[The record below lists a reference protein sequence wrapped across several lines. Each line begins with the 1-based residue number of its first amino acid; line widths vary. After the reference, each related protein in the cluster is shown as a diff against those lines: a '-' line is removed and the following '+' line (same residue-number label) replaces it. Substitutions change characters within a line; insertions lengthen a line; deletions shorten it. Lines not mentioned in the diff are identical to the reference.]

1 MQPESGGRNPAW
13 ETIAREGV
21 RMLTVM
27 VLAMVV
33 AASLF
38 YYLGR
43 PRQSTERDSAGASRD
58 SKEAAAPKAD
68 SARPDA
74 SPAAP
79 APAPQ
84 PAPEAAAPQPKQA
97 SEPVEPPAKANP
109 AASLPSAPAAN
120 EAKTDA
126 PAKTLSRDAADP
138 KTEQDP
144 KPASSAPDMS
154 PSQSPSIAP
163 EEMPVDRKQQEKYER
178 VVAEIRAAMAKRD
191 LIGAKLLIRNVVS
204 LVQTPQQAA
213 EIERLDTLIGHLR
226 EFWRLVAEAAA
237 KLQPAQEF
245 TVGDTPVIVVE
256 AGPTQLTLRSE
267 GRNQTVQVKSLP
279 RALVDGIVEAEFPD
293 TPANKVL
300 HGAFLAFD
308 PQGDRRLARDLWQQA
323 IRDGQKIEEL
333 MAELAEAPSSAQRA
347 NGAAPGRGAEK
358 AKKKGR

>member
-1 MQPESGGRNPAW
+1 MQPEPGGNSFMW
-13 ETIAREGV
+13 ETLRREGM
-21 RMLTVM
+21 RLLTVM
-27 VLAMVV
+27 VSAMVV
-33 AASLF
+33 AVFLF
-38 YYLGR
+38 YYMGR
-43 PRQSTERDSAGASRD
+43 PRESAERDSAGTSRD
-58 SKEAAAPKAD
+58 SREVAVPKVD

-74 SPAAP
+74 SPAAS

-84 PAPEAAAPQPKQA
+84 PAPEAEASQPKQA
-97 SEPVEPPAKANP
+97 PQTIEPPPAKASP
-109 AASLPSAPAAN
+109 AVSLPSAPAAS
-120 EAKTDA
+120 EAKTDT
-126 PAKTLSRDAADP
+126 PAKTSSRVAAEP

-144 KPASSAPDMS
+144 KPASSVPDMS
-154 PSQSPSIAP
+154 SNQSPSIAP

-213 EIERLDTLIGHLR
+213 EIDRLDTLIGHLR

-267 GRNQTVQVKSLP
+267 GRNQTVQVKALP
-279 RALVDGIVEAEFPD
+279 RAIVDGIVEVGFPD
-293 TPANKVL
+293 TPASKVL

-308 PQGDRRLARDLWQQA
+308 PEGDRRLARDLWQQA
-323 IRDGQKIEEL
+323 IRDGRKIEDL
-333 MAELAEAPSSAQRA
+333 MAELDEAPSSAQRA
-347 NGAAPGRGAEK
+347 NGAARGRKGE
-358 AKKKGR
+358 KKGR